1 MIAWRISRKIN
12 AALHQ
17 RRRRGAFRKPFSG
30 NSAKRL
36 LLLTIGERIP
46 QSQIFP
52 FHYYARDFRDALD
65 TEIREV
71 EISDYVAGLPDGPRD
86 ATTVCFQTPFDIPDD
101 ELARTMAAIRDR
113 NPKARL
119 VYLDWF
125 APTDLRMAHRL
136 PEIDHYVTKHVLRDR
151 DRYAKPLYGDTTL
164 MDYYGRKYDLPHDET
179 RFPIPPG
186 FRDKLHLGPSFVTAD
201 FMLPAFAAGQR
212 PDGPRPIDLH
222 ARIAVDGSPW
232 YEAMRAESLAAAESL
247 PDTETVTGTG
257 IGHHRFI
264 SELQQ
269 SKICFSP
276 FGYGEVCW
284 RDFEAVLTGAVL
296 LKQDMQHV
304 ETKPN
309 IFVPNETYVPLRWDL
324 SDFEEKARWL
334 INDPAARDR
343 IARQAFDRLHDYAR
357 SGRFAAQMA
366 PLVG

>member
-30 NSAKRL
+30 KSARRL

-71 EISDYVAGLPDGPRD
+71 EITDYVAGLPDGPRD

-101 ELARTMAAIRDR
+101 ELARTLAAIREK
-113 NPKARL
+113 NPQARL
-119 VYLDWF
+119 AYLDWF

-136 PEIDHYVTKHVLRDR
+136 PGIDYYVTKHVLRDR
-151 DRYAKPLYGDTTL
+151 DRYARPVYGDTTL

-186 FRDKLHLGPSFVTAD
+186 FRSKLHLGPSFVTAD

-222 ARIAVDGSPW
+222 ARIAVGGSPW

-247 PDTETVTGTG
+247 PDTENRHRHGHRPPPLHLGT
-257 IGHHRFI
+257 
-264 SELQQ
+264 
-269 SKICFSP
+269 
-276 FGYGEVCW
+276 
-284 RDFEAVLTGAVL
+284 AA
-296 LKQDMQHV
+296 KQDLLQ
-304 ETKPN
+304 
-309 IFVPNETYVPLRWDL
+309 PLRLWRGL
-324 SDFEEKARWL
+324 LARL
-334 INDPAARDR
+334 RGRADRRRPAQAGHEPCRDPAEHLRTRRKPTSPCAGTCR
-343 IARQAFDRLHDYAR
+343 ISRKRPA
-357 SGRFAAQMA
+357 G
-366 PLVG
+366 